1 MLSVFPGDRRD
12 ITPVSADVVAQVVA
26 QAEKQLKL
34 AKPATQVHFGLCSTC
49 YITKKWKCSE
59 IFFIIIE

>member
-1 MLSVFPGDRRD
+1 MLTVFPGDRRD

-34 AKPATQVHFGLCSTC
+34 AKPATQVRFGLCSTC
-49 YITKKWKCSE
+49 YAT
-59 IFFIIIE
+59 